1 MFQNGISR
9 NTKCD
14 NMVGFPKSSHISYD
28 RVLQIS
34 TDLANTVCKLYEEKG
49 VVFPLNL
56 KKHVFTTAAVD
67 NIDHNPSSTT
77 ASDLFHGTAVSLT
90 NHLSDTCLGVE
101 RDVFHT
107 TTTLPSKT
115 VMHIPSSYS
124 KFPPATLQN
133 KHPMV
138 PQLQGYANPTSDL
151 VSEAREKEQQ
161 WLSKVAELL
170 NKDHFETDDY
180 ISWAAFHAKLQP
192 SMVLTKANIALM
204 PLFHENSQSVAM
216 IKHAMIITKNAI

>member
-1 MFQNGISR
+1 M
-9 NTKCD
+9 
-14 NMVGFPKSSHISYD
+14 
-28 RVLQIS
+28 
-34 TDLANTVCKLYEEKG
+34 
-49 VVFPLNL
+49 
-56 KKHVFTTAAVD
+56 
-67 NIDHNPSSTT
+67 
-77 ASDLFHGTAVSLT
+77 SLT
-90 NHLSDTCLGVE
+90 NHLSNTCLGVKY
-101 RDVFHT
+101 DVFYT
-107 TTTLPSKT
+107 TKTLPSKT
-115 VMHIPSSYS
+115 VLHIPSSYS
-124 KFPPATLQN
+124 TFPPTTLQN